1 MQTTRSNNT
10 PFWLLLIG
18 LFLILVSKSLLTEGM
33 FFDGVTYAS
42 ISRNMAEG
50 QGTFWNPHYTQTLY
64 PEFRQHPPLALGME
78 ALAFKSFGDHLR
90 IEKAYSVLMFLL
102 SGLFIALIWKRT
114 TNNIRWAWLPLLFW
128 LAMPLVTW
136 CATNNMLEN
145 TMSVFVLLSV
155 YLMIVSYQRNHKF
168 WLFLSAV
175 ALFLAFLSKGF
186 TGLFPLVFPILYCA
200 FDQKHKWIQGPI
212 DSLILLVS
220 LVVFAGIMFLVF
232 PPSLPYLKD
241 YIQLQVI
248 DGGLHEA
255 TASSRFYIVFSL
267 LQQLI
272 APFVIVL
279 ALLICKAKN
288 KVNNKIFEFPLDK
301 DWFYIFLILGLLG
314 VLPIMVSVKQ
324 RDFYMLAALPF
335 FALACGHITLS
346 MVTLWLPKMTPR
358 FRKWST
364 LGASCVLLT
373 GLVLN
378 IVHFGKYGRDEALI
392 EEVKAQIAAADGK
405 TLIEITSE
413 EYINWAKHAYYMRYG
428 KISLSSTEQLPPIDS
443 RQPAGQPWNDMGG
456 STEQLKTEQLTTE

>member
-1 MQTTRSNNT
+1 
-10 PFWLLLIG
+10 LLLIG

-78 ALAFKSFGDHLR
+78 ALAFKAFGDHLWV
-90 IEKAYSVLMFLL
+90 EKAYSVLMFLL

-128 LAMPLVTW
+128 LAMPLVAW

-145 TMSVFVLLSV
+145 TMTVFVLLSV

-186 TGLFPLVFPILYCA
+186 TGLFPLVFPILYCV
-200 FDQKHKWIQGPI
+200 FDQKRKWIQGPI
-212 DSLILLVS
+212 DSLFLVVS
-220 LVVFAGIMFLVF
+220 LAVFAGIMFLVF
-232 PPSLPYLKD
+232 PPSLSYIKD

-248 DGGLHEA
+248 GGGLHEA
-255 TASSRFYIVFSL
+255 TVSSRFYIVFSL

-272 APFVIVL
+272 IPFVVVL
-279 ALLICKAKN
+279 ALVICKAKN
-288 KVNNKIFEFPLDK
+288 KINNKIFEFPPDK
-301 DWFYIFLILGLLG
+301 DWFYIFLMLGLLG

-346 MVTLWLPKMTPR
+346 MVNMLMLRMIPKT
-358 FRKWST
+358 RKWMT
-364 LGASCVLLT
+364 FGASCILLI

-378 IVHFGKYGRDEALI
+378 IVHIGKYGRDEALI
-392 EEVKAQIAAADGK
+392 EEVKTQIVAADGK
-405 TLIEITSE
+405 TIIEISPE
-413 EYINWAKHAYYMRYG
+413 ENTNWAKHAYYMRYG
-428 KISLSSTEQLPPIDS
+428 KISLRP
-443 RQPAGQPWNDMGG
+443 
-456 STEQLKTEQLTTE
+456 TEQLKTEQLTTE

>member
-1 MQTTRSNNT
+1 MPARSNNT

-78 ALAFKSFGDHLR
+78 ALAFKAFGDHWWV
-90 IEKAYSVLMFLL
+90 EKAYSVLMFLL

-114 TNNIRWAWLPLLFW
+114 TNNLRWAWLSLLFW
-128 LAMPLVTW
+128 LVMPLVFW
-136 CATNNMLEN
+136 SATNNLLEN

-155 YLMIVSYQRNHKF
+155 YLMIVGYQRNHKI
-168 WLFLSAV
+168 WLFLSALV
-175 ALFLAFLSKGF
+175 LLMAFLAKGF

-200 FDQKHKWIQGPI
+200 FDQKRKWIQGPI

-220 LVVFAGIMFLVF
+220 IAVFAGIMFLVCPGSF
-232 PPSLPYLKD
+232 AYLKD
-241 YIQLQVI
+241 YIRLQVI
-248 DGGLHEA
+248 GGGLHEV
-255 TASSRFYIVFSL
+255 TTSSRFYIVFAL

-272 APFVIVL
+272 IPCVF
-279 ALLICKAKN
+279 ALVMVICKSKN
-288 KVNNKIFEFPLDK
+288 KVNAKVFEFPPDK
-301 DWFYIFLILGLLG
+301 AWFYVFLIMGLVG

-346 MVTLWLPKMTPR
+346 MLTLWLPKITPKVR
-358 FRKWST
+358 GWMT
-364 LGASCVLLT
+364 LGAGCVMLL

-378 IVHFGKYGRDEALI
+378 IVHIGKYGRDEALI
-392 EEVKAQIAAADGK
+392 EEVKQRITEAQGDNI
-405 TLIEITSE
+405 IEISPE
-413 EYINWAKHAYYMRYG
+413 EYTQWAKHAYYMRYG
-428 KISLSSTEQLPPIDS
+428 KISLSPT
-443 RQPAGQPWNDMGG
+443 
-456 STEQLKTEQLTTE
+456 K

>member
-1 MQTTRSNNT
+1 MSARSNNT

-78 ALAFKSFGDHLR
+78 ALAFKAFGDHWWV
-90 IEKAYSVLMFLL
+90 EKTYSVLMFLL

-114 TNNIRWAWLPLLFW
+114 TNNLRWTWLPMLFW
-128 LAMPLVTW
+128 LAMPLVSW
-136 CATNNMLEN
+136 SATNNLLEN

-155 YLMIVSYQRNHKF
+155 YLMIVGYQRHHKI
-168 WLFLSAV
+168 WLFLSAF
-175 ALFLAFLSKGF
+175 ALLLAFLSKGF

-200 FDQKHKWIQGPI
+200 FDQKRKWIQGPI
-212 DSLILLVS
+212 DSLILLVAV
-220 LVVFAGIMFLVF
+220 VVFAGIMFLVCPGSF
-232 PPSLPYLKD
+232 GYIKD
-241 YIQLQVI
+241 YIRLQVI
-248 DGGLHEA
+248 GGGLYEA
-255 TASSRFYIVFSL
+255 TASSRFYIVFAL

-272 APFVIVL
+272 IPFVL
-279 ALLICKAKN
+279 ALVLVICKIKN
-288 KVNNKIFEFPLDK
+288 KFNSKVFEFPPDK
-301 DWFYIFLILGLLG
+301 GWFYSFLILGLLG

-346 MVTLWLPKMTPR
+346 MLTLWLPKMTPIVR
-358 FRKWST
+358 RWMT
-364 LGASCVLLT
+364 VGASCIMLL

-378 IVHFGKYGRDEALI
+378 LIHIGKYGRDEALI
-392 EEVKAQIAAADGK
+392 EEVKQRIAESEGNNV
-405 TLIEITSE
+405 IEISQE
-413 EYINWAKHAYYMRYG
+413 EYTQWAKHAYFMRYG
-428 KISLSSTEQLPPIDS
+428 KISLSP
-443 RQPAGQPWNDMGG
+443 NNN
-456 STEQLKTEQLTTE
+456 

>member
-1 MQTTRSNNT
+1 MQTARSNNT

-78 ALAFKSFGDHLR
+78 ALAFKAFGDHLWV
-90 IEKAYSVLMFLL
+90 EKAFSVLMFML
-102 SGLFIALIWKRT
+102 SGLFITMIWKRT

-128 LAMPLVTW
+128 VAMPLVSW
-136 CATNNMLEN
+136 SATNNLLEN

-168 WLFLSAV
+168 WLFLSAM
-175 ALFLAFLSKGF
+175 ALFMAFLSKGF

-200 FDQKHKWIQGPI
+200 FDQKRKWIQGPI
-212 DSLILLVS
+212 DSMFLLVS
-220 LVVFAGIMFLVF
+220 IAVFAGIMFLVF
-232 PPSLPYLKD
+232 PPSIPYLKD

-248 DGGLHEA
+248 GGGLHEA
-255 TASSRFYIVFSL
+255 TVSSRFYIVLSL
-267 LQQLI
+267 MQQLI
-272 APFVIVL
+272 IPFVVVL
-279 ALLICKAKN
+279 ALVICKAKN
-288 KVNNKIFEFPLDK
+288 KVNNKVFEFPLDK
-301 DWFYIFLILGLLG
+301 SWFYIFLVLGLLG

-346 MVTLWLPKMTPR
+346 MVTLWLPKMTPEVH
-358 FRKWST
+358 KWTT
-364 LGASCVLLT
+364 LGTAGVVLI

-405 TLIEITSE
+405 TIIEISPE
-413 EYINWAKHAYYMRYG
+413 EYTQWAKHAYYMRYG
-428 KISLSSTEQLPPIDS
+428 KISLKPNEPLNVRLPQCDSPTTEQL
-443 RQPAGQPWNDMGG
+443 NN
-456 STEQLKTEQLTTE
+456 

>member
-1 MQTTRSNNT
+1 MSQTHSNNT

-78 ALAFKSFGDHLR
+78 ALAFKAFGDHWWV
-90 IEKAYSVLMFLL
+90 EKAYSVLMFLL

-114 TNNIRWAWLPLLFW
+114 TNNLRWAWLPMLFW
-128 LAMPLVTW
+128 LAMPLVSW
-136 CATNNMLEN
+136 SATNNLLEN

-155 YLMIVSYQRNHKF
+155 YLMIVGYQRNHKI
-168 WLFLSAV
+168 WLFLSAFT
-175 ALFLAFLSKGF
+175 LLLAFLSKGF

-220 LVVFAGIMFLVF
+220 IAVFVGIMFLVCPGSF
-232 PPSLPYLKD
+232 AYLKD
-241 YIQLQVI
+241 YIHLQVI
-248 DGGLHEA
+248 GGGLHEA
-255 TASSRFYIVFSL
+255 TASSRFYIVFAL

-272 APFVIVL
+272 IPFVL
-279 ALLICKAKN
+279 ALVLVICKTKS
-288 KVNNKIFEFPLDK
+288 KVNSKAFEFPPDK
-301 DWFYIFLILGLLG
+301 AWFYVFLIMGLVG
-314 VLPIMVSVKQ
+314 VLPIMVSMKQ

-346 MVTLWLPKMTPR
+346 MLTLWLPKITPTIR
-358 FRKWST
+358 GWMT
-364 LGASCVLLT
+364 LGTACVVLL

-378 IVHFGKYGRDEALI
+378 VVHIGKYGRDEALI
-392 EEVKAQIAAADGK
+392 EEVKQKIAETQDDNI
-405 TLIEITSE
+405 IEISPE
-413 EYINWAKHAYYMRYG
+413 EYTLWAKHAYYMRYG
-428 KISLSSTEQLPPIDS
+428 KISLSPTQHVSPIDS
-443 RQPAGQPWNDMGG
+443 R
-456 STEQLKTEQLTTE
+456 